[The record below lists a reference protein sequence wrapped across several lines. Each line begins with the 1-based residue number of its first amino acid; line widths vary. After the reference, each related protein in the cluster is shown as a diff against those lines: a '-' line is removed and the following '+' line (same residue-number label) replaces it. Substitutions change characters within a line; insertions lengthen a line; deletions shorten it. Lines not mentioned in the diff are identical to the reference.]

1 MSASRN
7 DNPNGIP
14 DPIRAGL
21 AAGWKVIDGATLD
34 GDRTLEADVVV
45 VGSGAGGGV
54 TAELLALAGL
64 KVLILEEG
72 ALKSSSD
79 FKMREADAY
88 PTLYQEAGARKTRDK
103 GINILQGRTVGG
115 STTVNWTSS
124 FRTPPSTLAHWQRHF
139 GLAEYTPEAL
149 APWFAMVEQRLHI
162 GAWDVPPNENNDLL
176 RRGAERLGIPTASIR
191 RNVNGCWNL
200 GYCGMGCPTNAKQSM
215 LVTTIPSALD
225 LGATLLTRVRAEQL
239 VFRNGVVDHLLAMAL
254 TADGLAPTGKR
265 VTVKARHYVVA
276 GGAINTPGLLLR
288 SGAPDPHGLLGKR
301 TFLHP
306 TVISSGL
313 FGQRVDGYAGAPQSI
328 YSDHFLDAQAIDGAM
343 GYKLEAPPLHPLLL
357 STTMAGFGEEH
368 AAMMRQFPH
377 VQGLL
382 ALLRDGFHPDAPGGS
397 VALDRH
403 GAPVLDYRLTPF
415 VWDGARRALLSM
427 AEIQFAAGARSVLP
441 VHELAQSYTSW
452 QQAREAINGL
462 PFKNLLL
469 RVVSAHVMGG
479 CGMAADARHGVVDGK
494 GRYHGVANL
503 SVHDGSLFPTSIG
516 ANPQLSIYGMVAR
529 LASGLAEQLTGKPV
543 PGYAAAGDAAGVSP
557 AAKPAGAPGAAA
569 YPAGPVRVA
578 PLVRGA

>member
-1 MSASRN
+1 MSATHN
-7 DNPNGIP
+7 IIP

-21 AAGWKVIDGATLD
+21 AAGWDVLD
-34 GDRTLEADVVV
+34 CSALERDRSFDADVVV
-45 VGSGAGGGV
+45 IGSGAGGGV
-54 TAELLALAGL
+54 TAELLAMSGL

-103 GINILQGRTVGG
+103 GVNILQGRTVGG

-124 FRTPPSTLAHWQRHF
+124 FRTPPSTLAYWQRNF
-139 GLAEYTPEAL
+139 GLADYSPEAM
-149 APWFAMVEQRLHI
+149 APWFAMMERRLHI
-162 GAWDVPPNENNDLL
+162 TPWEVPPNENNDLL
-176 RRGAERLGIPTASIR
+176 RRGAAKLGIPTAAIR

-215 LVTTIPSALD
+215 LVTTIPSALEK
-225 LGATLLTRVRAEQL
+225 GATLLTRVRAEQL
-239 VFRNGVVDHLLAMAL
+239 VFRNGQVDHLLATPLSA
-254 TADGLAPTGKR
+254 GGQAPTGKR

-276 GGAINTPGLLLR
+276 GGAINSPALLLR

-306 TVISSGL
+306 TVISAGL
-313 FGQRVDGYAGAPQSI
+313 FEQRVDGYAGAPQSI
-328 YSDHFLDAQAIDGAM
+328 YSDHFLETQAIDGAV

-357 STTMAGFGEEH
+357 STTMAGFGEQH

-377 VQGLL
+377 AQGLL
-382 ALLRDGFHPDAPGGS
+382 ALLRDGFHAEAPGGS
-397 VALDRH
+397 VALNRY
-403 GAPVLDYRLTPF
+403 GEPVLDYRITPF
-415 VWDGARRALLSM
+415 MWDGARRALLSM

-452 QQAREAINGL
+452 GQAREAINAL
-462 PFKNLLL
+462 PFKKLLM

-516 ANPQLSIYGMVAR
+516 ANPQLSIYGITAR
-529 LASGLAEQLTGKPV
+529 LASGLAEQLTGKPA
-543 PGYAAAGDAAGVSP
+543 PGYAAGGGVGLG
-557 AAKPAGAPGAAA
+557 AGA
-569 YPAGPVRVA
+569 VM
-578 PLVRGA
+578 PLVRAA